1 MQVDDIDKLKLRHS
15 FLSKR
20 VAKMER
26 EREKIRDTE
35 HKAILTELKKEK
47 LWIKD
52 EINRLTEYDYDQHQG
67 GVESFR

>member
-1 MQVDDIDKLKLRHS
+1 MLTDDIDKLKLRHN

-26 EREKIRDTE
+26 ERETIRDTQ
-35 HKAILTELKKEK
+35 HKATLTELKKEK
-47 LWIKD
+47 LLLKD
-52 EINRLTEYDYDQHQG
+52 EINRLIDFDYDQHQG

>member
-1 MQVDDIDKLKLRHS
+1 MQVDDIDKLRLRHS
-15 FLSKR
+15 FLSKK

-35 HKAILTELKKEK
+35 HKTTLKELKKEK